1 MLVYSKGTR
10 SMVRKNR
17 GQLRNAAHLMSD
29 SRLAEQIGEALRY
42 ELGAS
47 RRAAKT
53 VMRWTGVSDTTAR
66 SWLNGRTSP
75 SGSHLLELAA
85 HSEPVMIFFL
95 EATGHGDLEIGLRL
109 QEIEHDLEEAL
120 DRVRSIRLQVH

>member
-1 MLVYSKGTR
+1 
-10 SMVRKNR
+10 MVRKNR
-17 GQLRNAAHLMSD
+17 GQLRNATHLMSD
-29 SRLAEQIGEALRY
+29 SRLAEQIGEALRI
-42 ELGAS
+42 ELGGS
-47 RRAAKT
+47 RRATKT

-75 SGSHLLELAA
+75 SGLHLLELAA

-109 QEIEHDLEEAL
+109 QEIEHDLEETL
-120 DRVRSIRLQVH
+120 DRVRSIRSQVH